1 MDSAMSGKVE
11 HPGEPAAA
19 AAVRDSS
26 AESTSRDRFLIAADD
41 QFIESGYDRC
51 TIRAIA
57 ARAGTS
63 LASLSRNWN
72 GKQELFVEVFRR
84 HFDPIH
90 AAQHASFDAIEA
102 AGEAGGDFSARA
114 VIAAFF
120 GSAMLGDGADVR
132 KSHRI
137 YSLALVDPSEEARV
151 ITRQLAEPVRHRLIG
166 LMRRCLPGL
175 DETRFFLAM
184 NVVLGAYI
192 YPLARGEKLAKTMDF
207 DIDTLD
213 WASAVDVLAE
223 MVCAGIDP

>member
-1 MDSAMSGKVE
+1 MSMGPTV
-11 HPGEPAAA
+11 G
-19 AAVRDSS
+19 SS
-26 AESTSRDRFLIAADD
+26 VATEAPESTSRERFLIAADD

-63 LASLSRNWN
+63 LASLSRNWS
-72 GKQELFVEVFRR
+72 GKQDLFAEVFRR

-90 AAQHASFDAIEA
+90 AAQTAAFDALERS
-102 AGEAGGDFSARA
+102 GTLSARA

-120 GSAMLGDGADVR
+120 GSAMTGEGEEVR

-151 ITRQLAEPVRHRLIG
+151 ITRQLADPVRRRLVD
-166 LMRRCLPGL
+166 LLRRCLPAL

-184 NVVLGAYI
+184 NIVLGAYI
-192 YPLARGEKLAKTMDF
+192 YPLARGERLAGAMGYNLAA
-207 DIDTLD
+207 LD
-213 WASAVDVLAE
+213 WNAAVPVLAD
-223 MVCAGIDP
+223 MVCRGIET